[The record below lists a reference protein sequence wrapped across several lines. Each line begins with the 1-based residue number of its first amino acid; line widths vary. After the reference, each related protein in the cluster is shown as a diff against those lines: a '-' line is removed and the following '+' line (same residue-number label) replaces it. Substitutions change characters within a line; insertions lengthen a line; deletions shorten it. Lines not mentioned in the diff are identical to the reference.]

1 MNTKLLLLLGA
12 VLGLLLLAT
21 LGPGRDQVV
30 PEDPSQLIDSAH
42 FILELNGLPILE
54 EAYTIEFHPADG
66 YLLNSQGSITA
77 GGQTIRLAQQTQYDR
92 NFLPINYQMAAETPS
107 GPQIISAQMG
117 LRGFNMD
124 VRAGMSIQSAKIVD
138 TSNLALLDNNL
149 IGQFAVLLMAIR
161 TESLDRTFT
170 AAIPQALLSL
180 PAHIEG
186 PNTVTFYSGEA
197 EFQGKQFDLH
207 LGDTVISLIEFEG
220 HLIGLRNQTQGTLGY
235 DKNLCPD
242 GIRFE
247 TAAGVDEVGD
257 AMERDLTFASNDLT
271 LAGTLRLPLSGDGPY
286 PAALL
291 IHGSGPID
299 RDGNAI
305 NVETGAVVMEL
316 DAYRQLAVALSD
328 AGIASL
334 RFDKRGVG
342 ESEGDV
348 SLAARADL
356 LDDARAA
363 IEALRAQPEIDASRI
378 ILIGHSEGS
387 YLAPVLA
394 VEDETIAGVVLLA
407 GAARPLDAITLWQV
421 ESLLK
426 KQGIE
431 GETLEAALAQQN
443 QYIAFVEGS
452 QGEWADY
459 TADSLQADLP
469 WLTPEAANQ
478 LKSTPLA
485 LSWLREH
492 YLAEPAEVIA
502 QLQQPVLIISGEKD
516 SQVPATE
523 AALLEELLEAAGNQ
537 DVTVHVLPDLNHLL
551 RHHPEEPNLT
561 YRHIDEPVDARVT
574 QALSE
579 WIVERF
585 GS

>member
-1 MNTKLLLLLGA
+1 
-12 VLGLLLLAT
+12 
-21 LGPGRDQVV
+21 V

-180 PAHIEG
+180 PACIEG

-247 TAAGVDEVGD
+247 TAADVDEVGD

>member
-180 PAHIEG
+180 PARIEG

-537 DVTVHVLPDLNHLL
+537 DVTVHVLPELNHLL

-561 YRHIDEPVDARVT
+561 DRHIDEPVDARVT